1 MIASAAR
8 YTEAIPPPGYLGLDA
23 FSSAA

>member
-8 YTEAIPPPGYLGLDA
+8 FSNPVPYPGYLGLDA
-23 FSSAA
+23 YASSA